1 MVRRS
6 RTKGVRCKPRCA
18 CANQALTTRS
28 PGAPGGNPG
37 GAPHHI
43 KSPAKDQTPF
53 KANKP
58 MIRRLAAVVRVTL
71 MVVVRLVQ
79 LWHVLPP
86 DVREIFTRL
95 VSRN

>member
-1 MVRRS
+1 
-6 RTKGVRCKPRCA
+6 
-18 CANQALTTRS
+18 QA
-28 PGAPGGNPG
+28 
-37 GAPHHI
+37 
-43 KSPAKDQTPF
+43 KAKDQSVRPTGGTS
-53 KANKP
+53 KP

-86 DVREIFTRL
+86 DVREIFTRI